1 MPDRHGGGSRAGRG
15 RAGRAG
21 TGEDAAIRALQ
32 DEVYRANMELR
43 DLGLVVA
50 TFGNVSGIHR
60 PSGTVAIKPSGVA
73 YEELSPASMVLVDL
87 DSRVLE
93 GSLKPS
99 SDTRTHLRLYREF
112 PEIGGVVHTHSR
124 YATAWAQARRPL
136 PCFGTTHADTF
147 YGEVPCTAVMR
158 DEQIARDYE
167 EETAVQIL
175 ETFARCDY
183 RSVPGVLV
191 ACHGPF
197 TWGRSP
203 GQAVYH
209 SLVLEYVAEL
219 GLHSA
224 ALTPGLE
231 AVKQTLLDKHYLRKH
246 GKDAYYGQGEEH

>member
-1 MPDRHGGGSRAGRG
+1 M
-15 RAGRAG
+15 
-21 TGEDAAIRALQ
+21 RALRE
-32 DEVYRANMELR
+32 EVYRANLELR

-60 PSGTVAIKPSGVA
+60 PSGVVAIKPSGVA
-73 YEELSPASMVLVDL
+73 YEELSPESMVLVDL
-87 DSRVLE
+87 EARVLE
-93 GSLKPS
+93 GDLNPS
-99 SDTRTHLRLYREF
+99 SDTRTHVRLYEAF
-112 PEIGGVVHTHSR
+112 SEIGGVVHTHSR

-147 YGEVPCTAVMR
+147 YGEVPCTEVMR
-158 DEQIARDYE
+158 DEQISRDYE

-175 ETFARCDY
+175 ETFARYDY

-203 GQAVYH
+203 AQAVYH
-209 SLVLEYVAEL
+209 SLILEYVAEL

-224 ALTPGLE
+224 ALAPELTE
-231 AVKQTLLDKHYLRKH
+231 IKQTLMDKHYLRKH
-246 GKDAYYGQGEEH
+246 GKDAYYGQGGEH